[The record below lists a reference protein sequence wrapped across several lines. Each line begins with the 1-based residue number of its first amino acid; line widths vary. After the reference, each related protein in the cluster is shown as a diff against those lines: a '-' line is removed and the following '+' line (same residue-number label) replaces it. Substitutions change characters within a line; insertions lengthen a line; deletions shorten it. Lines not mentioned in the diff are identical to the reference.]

1 MTADIVNLRQAR
13 KAKKRFEREEQAAEN
28 RVKFGQTKE
37 QRQKQRTEVERSVRQ
52 LDGHRLTDGN
62 APDDEKQ

>member
-13 KAKKRFEREEQAAEN
+13 NAKKRVEREEQAAEN

-37 QRQKQRTEVERSVRQ
+37 QRQKQRTEVEISDRH
-52 LDGHRLTDGN
+52 LDGNRRADGN
-62 APDDEKQ
+62 APDDEKP